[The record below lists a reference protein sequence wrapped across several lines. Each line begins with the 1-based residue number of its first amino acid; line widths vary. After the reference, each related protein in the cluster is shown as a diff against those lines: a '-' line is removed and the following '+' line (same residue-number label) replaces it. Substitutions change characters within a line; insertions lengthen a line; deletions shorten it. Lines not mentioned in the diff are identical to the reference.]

1 MIAAPTKWP
10 RPTIAPGV
18 AIGDAFVRL
27 CGAAL
32 AQIAANAPG
41 VARGADPEY
50 LHQLRV
56 GVRRLL
62 SAMRTFRPL
71 LKRKRAKAIAQEL
84 RDAMQVFGASR
95 DWDVCVLTLERADA
109 SEALASS
116 AARQRVGAS
125 LPARALAG
133 SAEFLAV
140 QNRVRRWLDEG
151 PWRSSAEPGERVLG
165 YARRALER
173 AHAKLDQRAE
183 GIDWTDR
190 RERHRVRIALKRL
203 RYGGDFFADCFP
215 AGAVGPFL
223 KRLGKLQDTLGEL
236 NDLAVAHTLLAELHG
251 DRQHVRRWLAH
262 RERRLIALLSR
273 EWMAFARM
281 HPYWRAEGPRAAR
294 RTPRASASRA

>member
-1 MIAAPTKWP
+1 MIGAPTKWS
-10 RPTIAPGV
+10 RPTILPSV
-18 AIGDAFVRL
+18 ALGDAFGRL

-71 LKRKRAKAIAQEL
+71 LKRKRTKAVVREL

-95 DWDVCVLTLERADA
+95 DWDVFVVTLERARA
-109 SEALASS
+109 SETLASS
-116 AARQRVGAS
+116 ASRQRIGAAS
-125 LPARALAG
+125 QARALAG

-140 QNRVRRWLDEG
+140 QSRVRRWLEES
-151 PWRSSAEPGERVLG
+151 PWRSTAEPGERVLG
-165 YARRALER
+165 FAQRALDR
-173 AHAKLDQRAE
+173 AHAKLDERADD
-183 GIDWTDR
+183 IDWADR

-203 RYGGDFFADCFP
+203 RYGCDFFAGCFP
-215 AGAVGPFL
+215 ATSVRSFL

-236 NDLAVAHTLLAELHG
+236 NDFAVAHTLLAELHG
-251 DRQHVRRWLAH
+251 DRQLVRRWLAH

-273 EWMAFARM
+273 EWTAFARM
-281 HPYWRAEGPRAAR
+281 RPYWRSAAPRAAR